1 MFSRNIGS
9 NLPDYMVSVHKISL
23 NLHSCE
29 TLMSLTYS
37 PNRNNS
43 TLMAIHNI
51 PRILKISDIG
61 IRKQS
66 VLFVGVEQGKILHD
80 DC

>member
-1 MFSRNIGS
+1 
-9 NLPDYMVSVHKISL
+9 
-23 NLHSCE
+23 
-29 TLMSLTYS
+29 
-37 PNRNNS
+37 
-43 TLMAIHNI
+43 MAIHNI

-80 DC
+80 DR